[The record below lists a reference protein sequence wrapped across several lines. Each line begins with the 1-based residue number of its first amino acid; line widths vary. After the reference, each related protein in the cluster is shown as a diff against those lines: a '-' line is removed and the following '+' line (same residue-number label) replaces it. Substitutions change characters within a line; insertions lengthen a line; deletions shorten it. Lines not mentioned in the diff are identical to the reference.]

1 MTEKYKIYL
10 SDDTRSRLINDA
22 ELFEFTKKDES
33 VNLNSFLKTLIVNY
47 FDRYRHDSE
56 NLLSNIKQD
65 LTGITAISD
74 KDAAL
79 LADKIISTYIKADN
93 LQSSKNSALTL
104 TVSGSSYE
112 ILKIIENNM
121 LKDTSLSQYLKDMFN
136 SYLSI
141 PRSERET
148 IIFKDTYEDISRALK
163 EHRIL
168 SFTSSAS
175 DEEIDFRVEPYII
188 APSKEEQCNYLLCRD
203 RNTGTP
209 RTFRISRLRSVFVTS
224 DTFPVDP
231 DIQKE
236 LQEKA
241 IRSPHSVSLSV
252 KAVVRLNKYGIK
264 KFKAITKNRPIVS
277 KIEGDLYYFDWSE
290 LQLEEYFKR
299 FGNDAVVIKPASL
312 KERIRKYYYY
322 GLREY
327 NKYDRETILFLS
339 SLLYSFLFYSL
350 LIRNFLFSRFAADFF
365 YFFDFFS
372 YNRTGNI
379 RWHDILLFG
388 ILKRLI
394 KLVDTLFLVRKSL
407 LVTFHISGH
416 HAETNKIQDKFS
428 IIISDLYFI
437 ITESNYIPDILQIEK
452 LGCLSLIVEKSV
464 NKLDY
469 KTLSALFCHA
479 KIPP

>member
-93 LQSSKNSALTL
+93 LQSSRNTALTL
-104 TVSGSSYE
+104 TVGGSSYE

-175 DEEIDFRVEPYII
+175 DEEIAFRVEPYII

-209 RTFRISRLRSVFVTS
+209 RTFRISRLKSVFVTS

-277 KIEGDLYYFDWSE
+277 KIEGDLYYFDWPE

-312 KERIRKYYYY
+312 KERIRKFYYY

-327 NKYDRETILFLS
+327 NK
-339 SLLYSFLFYSL
+339 
-350 LIRNFLFSRFAADFF
+350 
-365 YFFDFFS
+365 
-372 YNRTGNI
+372 
-379 RWHDILLFG
+379 
-388 ILKRLI
+388 
-394 KLVDTLFLVRKSL
+394 
-407 LVTFHISGH
+407 
-416 HAETNKIQDKFS
+416 
-428 IIISDLYFI
+428 
-437 ITESNYIPDILQIEK
+437 
-452 LGCLSLIVEKSV
+452 
-464 NKLDY
+464 
-469 KTLSALFCHA
+469 
-479 KIPP
+479 

>member
-56 NLLSNIKQD
+56 NLLANIKHD
-65 LTGITAISD
+65 LTSITSISD

-79 LADKIISTYIKADN
+79 LADKIVSTYIKTDS

-121 LKDTSLSQYLKDMFN
+121 LKDTSLSHYLKDMFN

-148 IIFKDTYEDISRALK
+148 IIFKDTYEDISKALR
-163 EHRIL
+163 EHRII
-168 SFTSSAS
+168 SFTTTSSGDNIAYH
-175 DEEIDFRVEPYII
+175 VEPYVI
-188 APSKEEQCNYLLCRD
+188 APSKEEQCNYLLCKDINSRI
-203 RNTGTP
+203 P

-224 DTFPVDP
+224 DTFTVDS
-231 DIQKE
+231 DMQKE

-241 IRSPHSVSLSV
+241 IRSPHSVSLTV
-252 KAVVRLNKYGIK
+252 QAVVRLNKYGVK
-264 KFKAITKNRPIVS
+264 KFKVITKNRPIVS
-277 KIEGDLYYFDWSE
+277 KIEGDLYYFDWPE

-299 FGNDAVVIKPASL
+299 FGKDAKVIKPASL
-312 KERIRKYYYY
+312 KEKIKKFYYY

-327 NKYDRETILFLS
+327 SK
-339 SLLYSFLFYSL
+339 
-350 LIRNFLFSRFAADFF
+350 
-365 YFFDFFS
+365 
-372 YNRTGNI
+372 
-379 RWHDILLFG
+379 
-388 ILKRLI
+388 
-394 KLVDTLFLVRKSL
+394 
-407 LVTFHISGH
+407 
-416 HAETNKIQDKFS
+416 
-428 IIISDLYFI
+428 
-437 ITESNYIPDILQIEK
+437 
-452 LGCLSLIVEKSV
+452 
-464 NKLDY
+464 
-469 KTLSALFCHA
+469 
-479 KIPP
+479 

>member
-56 NLLSNIKQD
+56 NLLANIKHD
-65 LTGITAISD
+65 LTSITSISD

-79 LADKIISTYIKADN
+79 LADKIVSTYIKTDS

-148 IIFKDTYEDISRALK
+148 IIFKDTYEDISKALR
-163 EHRIL
+163 EHRII
-168 SFTSSAS
+168 SFTTTSSGDNIAYH
-175 DEEIDFRVEPYII
+175 VEPYVI
-188 APSKEEQCNYLLCRD
+188 APSKEEQCNYLLCKDINSRI
-203 RNTGTP
+203 P

-224 DTFPVDP
+224 DTFTVDS
-231 DIQKE
+231 DMQKE

-241 IRSPHSVSLSV
+241 IRSPHSVSLTV
-252 KAVVRLNKYGIK
+252 QAVVRLNKYGVK
-264 KFKAITKNRPIVS
+264 KFKVITKNRPIVS
-277 KIEGDLYYFDWSE
+277 KIEEDLYYFDWPE

-299 FGNDAVVIKPASL
+299 FGKDAKVIKPASL
-312 KERIRKYYYY
+312 KEKIKKFYYY

-327 NKYDRETILFLS
+327 SK
-339 SLLYSFLFYSL
+339 
-350 LIRNFLFSRFAADFF
+350 
-365 YFFDFFS
+365 
-372 YNRTGNI
+372 
-379 RWHDILLFG
+379 
-388 ILKRLI
+388 
-394 KLVDTLFLVRKSL
+394 
-407 LVTFHISGH
+407 
-416 HAETNKIQDKFS
+416 
-428 IIISDLYFI
+428 
-437 ITESNYIPDILQIEK
+437 
-452 LGCLSLIVEKSV
+452 
-464 NKLDY
+464 
-469 KTLSALFCHA
+469 
-479 KIPP
+479 

>member
-65 LTGITAISD
+65 LTGMTSISD

-79 LADKIISTYIKADN
+79 LANKIVSTYIKADN
-93 LQSSKNSALTL
+93 LQSGKNSALTL
-104 TVSGSSYE
+104 TVSGSSYD

-148 IIFKDTYEDISRALK
+148 IIFKDTYEDISKALK

-168 SFTSSAS
+168 SFTSTSS
-175 DEEIDFRVEPYII
+175 DVNKAFHVEPYMI

-203 RNTGTP
+203 INSRTP
-209 RTFRISRLRSVFVTS
+209 RTFRISRLRSVFVTPDAFS
-224 DTFPVDP
+224 VDP

-241 IRSPHSVSLSV
+241 IRSPHSVSSTV
-252 KAVVRLNKYGIK
+252 QAVVRLNKYGVK
-264 KFKAITKNRPIVS
+264 KFKVITKNRPVVS
-277 KIEGDLYYFDWSE
+277 KIEGDLYYFDWPE
-290 LQLEEYFKR
+290 LQLEEYFQR
-299 FGNDAVVIKPASL
+299 FGKDALVIKPMSL
-312 KERIRKYYYY
+312 KEKIKKFYYY

-327 NKYDRETILFLS
+327 NK
-339 SLLYSFLFYSL
+339 
-350 LIRNFLFSRFAADFF
+350 
-365 YFFDFFS
+365 
-372 YNRTGNI
+372 
-379 RWHDILLFG
+379 
-388 ILKRLI
+388 
-394 KLVDTLFLVRKSL
+394 
-407 LVTFHISGH
+407 
-416 HAETNKIQDKFS
+416 
-428 IIISDLYFI
+428 
-437 ITESNYIPDILQIEK
+437 
-452 LGCLSLIVEKSV
+452 
-464 NKLDY
+464 
-469 KTLSALFCHA
+469 
-479 KIPP
+479 

>member
-10 SDDTRSRLINDA
+10 SDDTRTRLINDA

-56 NLLSNIKQD
+56 NLLTNIKQD
-65 LTGITAISD
+65 LTSITSISD

-79 LADKIISTYIKADN
+79 LADKIISTYIKTDS

-112 ILKIIENNM
+112 ILRIIENNM

-141 PRSERET
+141 PRSEREM

-168 SFTSSAS
+168 SFTNTSS
-175 DEEIDFRVEPYII
+175 DEERAFRVEPYII
-188 APSKEEQCNYLLCRD
+188 APSKEEQCNYLLCKD
-203 RNTGTP
+203 RKTGKP
-209 RTFRISRLRSVFVTS
+209 RTFRISRLRSVFVTP
-224 DTFPVDP
+224 DTFLVDP

-241 IRSPHSVSLSV
+241 IRSPHSVSLTV
-252 KAVVRLNKYGIK
+252 QAVVRLNKYGVK
-264 KFKAITKNRPIVS
+264 KFKVITKNRPIVS
-277 KIEGDLYYFDWSE
+277 KIEGDLYYFDWPE

-299 FGNDAVVIKPASL
+299 FGRDAIVIEPASL
-312 KERIRKYYYY
+312 KEKIKKFYYY

-327 NKYDRETILFLS
+327 NK
-339 SLLYSFLFYSL
+339 
-350 LIRNFLFSRFAADFF
+350 
-365 YFFDFFS
+365 
-372 YNRTGNI
+372 
-379 RWHDILLFG
+379 
-388 ILKRLI
+388 
-394 KLVDTLFLVRKSL
+394 
-407 LVTFHISGH
+407 
-416 HAETNKIQDKFS
+416 
-428 IIISDLYFI
+428 
-437 ITESNYIPDILQIEK
+437 
-452 LGCLSLIVEKSV
+452 
-464 NKLDY
+464 
-469 KTLSALFCHA
+469 
-479 KIPP
+479 